1 MAIQLSVTLRT
12 NRAAQIESTIGL
24 SPSLLIFSGA
34 VPASCG
40 AADPAGTLVTIV
52 LPSDWAAQASGV
64 SSLLGTWSAAAS
76 AAGTALSFRI
86 KQGATCH
93 LQGTVGQGAGD
104 LSLNN
109 TNIASG
115 QTVTVTQFDLTEP
128 NA

>member
-1 MAIQLSVTLRT
+1 MAIQLSVVLRT
-12 NRAAQIESTIGL
+12 NRASQIESTIGV

-34 VPASCG
+34 VAANCA
-40 AADPAGTLVTIV
+40 AADPTGLLATIV
-52 LPSDWAAQASGV
+52 LPADWASQASGV

-76 AAGTALSFRI
+76 AAGVALSFRI
-86 KQGATCH
+86 KAAAVCH
-93 LQGTVGQGAGD
+93 MQGTVGQGAGD